1 MCFEFTTPIA
11 SWFCVVISAIRVS
24 RAIFT
29 CIFTAVV
36 RERDELIARMDA
48 KERLDYD
55 RESNQ
60 NYRNTA
66 DSVENSLAE
75 VSVQIIYSCSPV
87 RINEES

>member
-1 MCFEFTTPIA
+1 MLCVIA
-11 SWFCVVISAIRVS
+11 PLVLCCDQCSQSYRS
-24 RAIFT
+24 RAISTPFV
-29 CIFTAVV
+29 TAVV

-75 VSVQIIYSCSPV
+75 VNVQNIELVAYRLITAYLC
-87 RINEES
+87 E